1 MLKRI
6 INWTMHNSPTLQHL
20 GLTIIRIGF
29 GITLTIFGYNKLFS
43 GSANLTQLG
52 SAMSLFGIT
61 RGYVIWGYLAALTEL
76 CGGFAY
82 AIGLWTRIAS
92 LPLMWL
98 LIVAIKFHIQK
109 GDAFT
114 VWAFPVMCLCITI
127 GFLFAGSGIYSADYV
142 LHSATRKSNHD
153 F

>member
-1 MLKRI
+1 MLKKI

-52 SAMSLFGIT
+52 SAMGLFGIT
-61 RGYVIWGYLAALTEL
+61 RGYIIWGYLAALTEL
-76 CGGFAY
+76 CGGLAY
-82 AIGLWTRIAS
+82 TIGLWTRIVS
-92 LPLMWL
+92 LPLVWL
-98 LIVAIKFHIQK
+98 LIVAVKFHIQK

-114 VWAFPVMCLCITI
+114 VWAFATTCLCITI
-127 GFLFAGSGIYSADYV
+127 GFLCAGSGIYSADHV
-142 LHSATRKSNHD
+142 LYSTTRKNNHD